1 MLQKYLIVVLVI
13 YSIFINSLVMANESD
28 EHFYDQYY
36 CQYAKFVD
44 CTTIVFEEGDK
55 EVVICEYI
63 ITIGNTTKSIL
74 RTLSQ
79 SDVNRIFKYEDTND

>member
-36 CQYAKFVD
+36 FQYAKFVD
-44 CTTIVFEEGDK
+44 CTAVVFEKGDD
-55 EVVICEYI
+55 EVVICEYT
-63 ITIGNTTKSIL
+63 ITIGNVTKSIL
-74 RTLSQ
+74 RELTQ
-79 SDVNRIFKYEDTND
+79 SDVERIFNYEDTNE